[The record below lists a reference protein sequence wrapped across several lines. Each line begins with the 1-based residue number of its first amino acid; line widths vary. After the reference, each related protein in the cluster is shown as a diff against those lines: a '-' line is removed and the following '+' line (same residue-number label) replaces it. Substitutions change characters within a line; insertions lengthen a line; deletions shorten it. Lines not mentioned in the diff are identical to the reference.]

1 MGVFTGEDVS
11 DLRLS
16 TPLLMQ
22 LIKTSLYLLQ
32 AKRRILIVRSICNFS
47 FFEAKLAIVI
57 PFMGGFLG

>member
-32 AKRRILIVRSICNFS
+32 AKKAHSDRKKYL
-47 FFEAKLAIVI
+47 
-57 PFMGGFLG
+57 